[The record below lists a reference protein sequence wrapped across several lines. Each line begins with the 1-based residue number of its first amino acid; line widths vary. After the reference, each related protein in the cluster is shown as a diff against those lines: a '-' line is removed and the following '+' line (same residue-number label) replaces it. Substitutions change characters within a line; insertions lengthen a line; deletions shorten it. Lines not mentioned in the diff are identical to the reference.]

1 MSHTVQELG
10 SICCSHFTA
19 KEIWRLVEESSG
31 EACNRLLLH
40 HLTVCSECYETAGFI
55 LDRYR
60 AGDIPLA
67 FATTDLY
74 IAQSRVEAPL
84 RFAELS
90 GLSAPDRKARIQAS
104 ERYRSWGLAEWLS
117 QRSLAEKKPVEALCL
132 AELAVLVAMELRGG
146 EPVEAGWIANLR
158 AYAWAHVGHLWL
170 RLGDSRAAHEAFEHV
185 REWQAEGRA
194 TGNDLFG
201 YDEAIA
207 GLMPRECVEDE

>member
-1 MSHTVQELG
+1 MTMP
-10 SICCSHFTA
+10 HFTLQDFWQFVDRCQD
-19 KEIWRLVEESSG
+19 EIH
-31 EACNRLLLH
+31 NRLLLH
-40 HLTVCSECYETAGFI
+40 HLEVCPECYETAGFI

-67 FATTDLY
+67 FVTTDLY

-104 ERYRSWGLAEWLS
+104 DRYRSWGFAEWLS
-117 QRSLAEKKPVEALCL
+117 RRSLAEKNPVEALCL
-132 AELAVLVAMELRGG
+132 AELAVLVAMELRDG

-158 AYAWAHVGHLWL
+158 AYTFAHLGHL
-170 RLGDSRAAHEAFEHV
+170 RLGLGDSLAAHEAFERA
-185 REWQAEGRA
+185 REWQEEGRA

-207 GLMPRECVEDE
+207 GLMPRECAEDE